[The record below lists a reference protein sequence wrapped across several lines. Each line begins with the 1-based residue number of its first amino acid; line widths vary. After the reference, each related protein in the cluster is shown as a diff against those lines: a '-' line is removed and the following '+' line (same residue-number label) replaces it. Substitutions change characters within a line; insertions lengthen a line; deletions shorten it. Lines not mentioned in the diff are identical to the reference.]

1 MSFTAVILKLPFSA
15 LSTVRWGEGRRNAP
29 RKGEWTLSTPV
40 FCPLRSYARRSRRL
54 RAGSRWATGTF
65 PLKTIHSQERGIP
78 HLRVRKCWSA
88 AALRRSTSRGMDW
101 KPRQG
106 ATGASGEAGAA
117 VVALRTSPGE
127 VPQLFPANCF
137 TYVLE
142 KDMALSFR
150 NHSSAQWVQQ
160 GANTCE
166 TPTEAAPSPFLK
178 HFFVC
183 LHSGKPT
190 AGLFDPIFSL
200 HHTHI
205 KHYNSV

>member
-1 MSFTAVILKLPFSA
+1 MLQERASGRCQRQSSA
-15 LSTVRWGEGRRNAP
+15 RSAR
-29 RKGEWTLSTPV
+29 TPV
-40 FCPLRSYARRSRRL
+40 GQEDCRERLALGGQRARSPSKP
-54 RAGSRWATGTF
+54 F
-65 PLKTIHSQERGIP
+65 P
-78 HLRVRKCWSA
+78 
-88 AALRRSTSRGMDW
+88 
-101 KPRQG
+101 
-106 ATGASGEAGAA
+106 GASGEEVLICRRVKALHVARDGCPGKGTRVGLGAPARCRGGEAAAA
-117 VVALRTSPGE
+117 VVLGTSPGE

-183 LHSGKPT
+183 IQGNRLQ
-190 AGLFDPIFSL
+190 AYLIQFSL
-200 HHTHI
+200 CTIHI
-205 KHYNSV
+205 

>member
-15 LSTVRWGEGRRNAP
+15 LSTVRWDRGGEMLQERASGRSQP
-29 RKGEWTLSTPV
+29 RSPPVPLSRGDSW
-40 FCPLRSYARRSRRL
+40 LS
-54 RAGSRWATGTF
+54 AGSGHAAPPHTIPRSSQGEEV
-65 PLKTIHSQERGIP
+65 PLSAG
-78 HLRVRKCWSA
+78 LRLHVRRDG
-88 AALRRSTSRGMDW
+88 LRDG
-101 KPRQG
+101 PG
-106 ATGASGEAGAA
+106 AGAA
-117 VVALRTSPGE
+117 ATAALGTSAGE

-178 HFFVC
+178 HFFCFV
-183 LHSGKPT
+183 
-190 AGLFDPIFSL
+190 LFAFRENRLQAYLIQFSL
-200 HHTHI
+200 CTIHI
-205 KHYNSV
+205 

>member
-15 LSTVRWGEGRRNAP
+15 LSTVRWERGGEMLQERASGRSQPHSLPVSISQGDAREALRALGSLLPLTPTIPRSSGLGGADLRRVKAPGRRGGVLGQRPP
-29 RKGEWTLSTPV
+29 R
-40 FCPLRSYARRSRRL
+40 A
-54 RAGSRWATGTF
+54 
-65 PLKTIHSQERGIP
+65 
-78 HLRVRKCWSA
+78 
-88 AALRRSTSRGMDW
+88 
-101 KPRQG
+101 
-106 ATGASGEAGAA
+106 
-117 VVALRTSPGE
+117 ALRTSGGE

-178 HFFVC
+178 HLFVC
-183 LHSGKPT
+183 IQGNRLQ
-190 AGLFDPIFSL
+190 AYLIQFSL
-200 HHTHI
+200 CTIHI
-205 KHYNSV
+205 

>member
-1 MSFTAVILKLPFSA
+1 MDAVNASLLPAPLIRPSFKKVESWLSVGNGHVPPQNHSFPGVRNSA
-15 LSTVRWGEGRRNAP
+15 PSGEEVLIRRCVKALHVTQDGLDAP
-29 RKGEWTLSTPV
+29 
-40 FCPLRSYARRSRRL
+40 AR
-54 RAGSRWATGTF
+54 G
-65 PLKTIHSQERGIP
+65 HQ
-78 HLRVRKCWSA
+78 
-88 AALRRSTSRGMDW
+88 
-101 KPRQG
+101 
-106 ATGASGEAGAA
+106 SGEAAAA
-117 VVALRTSPGE
+117 VVVLRTSPGE

-150 NHSSAQWVQQ
+150 NHSSVQWVQQ

-166 TPTEAAPSPFLK
+166 TPIEAAPSPFLK

-205 KHYNSV
+205 KLYNSV

>member
-1 MSFTAVILKLPFSA
+1 MLQERASGCSQPRS
-15 LSTVRWGEGRRNAP
+15 LSQGRLAP
-29 RKGEWTLSTPV
+29 GG
-40 FCPLRSYARRSRRL
+40 LRARRSPSHHSRSSRGEEEAPMDL
-54 RAGSRWATGTF
+54 GRVKAPPRAGWGPRGGT
-65 PLKTIHSQERGIP
+65 
-78 HLRVRKCWSA
+78 SA
-88 AALRRSTSRGMDW
+88 
-101 KPRQG
+101 
-106 ATGASGEAGAA
+106 
-117 VVALRTSPGE
+117 GE

-178 HFFVC
+178 HFFCCYFC